1 MRLRLIAPLAMAA
14 AASALG
20 IVPVAGATP
29 IPTNQCTD
37 TGNATVCQSPG
48 NAQIITSPPPTH
60 YDSQNPFLGPFG
72 NILIFHHRGAHR

>member
-20 IVPVAGATP
+20 IVPVAGAAP

-48 NAQIITSPPPTH
+48 NAQIVISPPPTQ

-72 NILIFHHRGAHR
+72 NILIFHHRGGHR

>member
-20 IVPVAGATP
+20 IVPVAGAAP
-29 IPTNQCTD
+29 IN
-37 TGNATVCQSPG
+37 
-48 NAQIITSPPPTH
+48 
-60 YDSQNPFLGPFG
+60 YDSQNPFFGPFG

>member
-20 IVPVAGATP
+20 IVPVAGAAP

-48 NAQIITSPPPTH
+48 NAQIVSSPRPTN
-60 YDSQNPFLGPFG
+60 YDSQNPFFGPFG